1 MLYVEINTFEAFCK
15 VFPASRARHYSH
27 DGLKALFEYWE
38 GEAERDDIKVNEEL
52 DYSACEYDSARK
64 ALSDIDPNRL
74 RELELD
80 CAWAAMERAG
90 YDPEPGMVEA
100 HSLLETWADDTDPE
114 ELEELA
120 LEALPFYCEHAAQLA
135 NGGVLVIRN

>member
-1 MLYVEINTFEAFCK
+1 MLYVLINTFEAFCRL
-15 VFPASRARHYSH
+15 FPASRARHYSH

-38 GEAERDDIKVNEEL
+38 GKSEIDDIKVNEEL
-52 DYSACEYDSARK
+52 DYPACEYDSARK

-80 CAWAAMERAG
+80 CAWAAMEEAG
-90 YDPEPGMVEA
+90 IDPEEEPD
-100 HSLLETWADDTDPE
+100 LLQIWADDSVPE

-120 LEALPFYCEHAAQLA
+120 LEALPFYCEHVAQLA